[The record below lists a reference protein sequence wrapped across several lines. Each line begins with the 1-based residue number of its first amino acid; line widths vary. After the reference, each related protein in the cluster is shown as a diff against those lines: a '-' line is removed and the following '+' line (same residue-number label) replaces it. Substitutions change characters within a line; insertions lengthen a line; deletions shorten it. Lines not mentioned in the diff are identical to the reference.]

1 MADDQ
6 AESSKQ
12 RNENNGDS
20 FCLKSLKEAVDE
32 LYTFRDNYYVKN
44 PNASQKQRTEDVE
57 EKLTKVLNELD
68 AHGGVLE
75 KTDRATFQMLKG
87 KALNIREDYDPEAH
101 EALSKAV
108 KFNPKLAEAW
118 NELGECYWKK
128 GHITKA
134 RNCFEGVLK
143 VTKDKV
149 SLRNLSMVLRQ
160 VGETE
165 EERLHNVLESVTKAK
180 EALQLD
186 IADGKSWS
194 ILGNAYLTVY
204 FSGAQN
210 VKSLQQALAA
220 YARALEDPR
229 MLCCSDLFHNRA
241 VALQHEEDYQ
251 CALEQLERACS
262 LEPHWAQPREKA
274 QNLIAHLQR
283 VSDAIAHK
291 GHLKPRKLKALL
303 SNLKAQPVAGL
314 VPAKLQDLSP
324 GKNSNCVLS
333 VKVACSVLSQ
343 ERFPFTMCVL
353 DEAAACLAVNVYNMA
368 EGRGFVTG
376 DFVVIPRPNLHH
388 IKVNHQGCELSFPS
402 IRVDTPLDLIVN
414 GKALSSE
421 SRAPLRLE
429 VEIKKD

>member
-291 GHLKPRKLKALL
+291 VFQAHCQPHSHPWRHFMQERHCLLKRLPSHVHDHMTTSGETADSALPSKQWHDGCSYGESRGLMSQPHLRRT
-303 SNLKAQPVAGL
+303 SCRR
-314 VPAKLQDLSP
+314 
-324 GKNSNCVLS
+324 SNCNTRS
-333 VKVACSVLSQ
+333 PWRNIA
-343 ERFPFTMCVL
+343 
-353 DEAAACLAVNVYNMA
+353 
-368 EGRGFVTG
+368 
-376 DFVVIPRPNLHH
+376 
-388 IKVNHQGCELSFPS
+388 
-402 IRVDTPLDLIVN
+402 
-414 GKALSSE
+414 
-421 SRAPLRLE
+421 
-429 VEIKKD
+429 

>member
-241 VALQHEEDYQ
+241 V
-251 CALEQLERACS
+251 
-262 LEPHWAQPREKA
+262 
-274 QNLIAHLQR
+274 
-283 VSDAIAHK
+283 